1 MIIKN
6 QAKKISSLFFFAV
19 ILSCSIF
26 NLTAN
31 AQDVTEAS
39 SYYLPKTAIDFTILI
54 EKTTCEP
61 GDLNM
66 YAERFLKKDESPRSM
81 AFAALRGLPAS
92 QPWRRRRVR
101 RRRWCR

>member
-66 YAERFLKKDESPRSM
+66 YAERFLKKTM
-81 AFAALRGLPAS
+81 S
-92 QPWRRRRVR
+92 QPSHRHPIASSTLR
-101 RRRWCR
+101 